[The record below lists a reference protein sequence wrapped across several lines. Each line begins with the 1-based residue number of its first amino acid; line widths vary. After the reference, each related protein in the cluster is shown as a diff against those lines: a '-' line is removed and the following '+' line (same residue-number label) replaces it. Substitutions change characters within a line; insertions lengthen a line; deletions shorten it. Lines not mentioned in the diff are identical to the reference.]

1 MLSRGVRPLKQLSLM
16 DLMRVWAAITGLLL
30 AMGYV
35 VALWFGLAVAPML
48 AMLVVAIGGFELT
61 LFGQDVWLR
70 RRASRG

>member
-30 AMGYV
+30 AVGYAG
-35 VALWFGLAVAPML
+35 ALWLGLSVAPML

-61 LFGQDVWLR
+61 LFGQDILQR